1 MLDVSR
7 AGPPAELDAVFFA
20 LCDGTRRQLLGRLKG
35 AELTAGALADGFAVT
50 RPAVSRHLRILR
62 EAQLVSERRRGRERV
77 YTLTPEPLAAATGWL
92 DEYRV
97 FWAARLN
104 DLKALVESLSDEE
117 VEAAAARAA
126 QAAPSSSKSPA
137 PPTTSASPS
146 GAADPTSPPAV
157 DMDAVDDE
165 SSSNH
170 RSRSPR

>member
-7 AGPPAELDAVFFA
+7 TGPPAELDAVFFA

-35 AELTAGALADGFAVT
+35 VELTAGALADGFAVT

-97 FWAARLN
+97 FWAARLH
-104 DLKALVESLSDEE
+104 DLKSLVESLSDEE
-117 VEAAAARAA
+117 VEAAVARAARAAPASPSPA
-126 QAAPSSSKSPA
+126 QAAPSLS
-137 PPTTSASPS
+137 
-146 GAADPTSPPAV
+146 
-157 DMDAVDDE
+157 AVDDAVP
-165 SSSNH
+165 NH
-170 RSRSPR
+170 DATDASTSPSPPSRSPR